1 MEYLLKAS
9 GIVIILLLFYLLF
22 LKDETFFKSIRTY
35 FIFGLASTLLI
46 PLIEIPIFIETAIS
60 TINYSN
66 FEIVNNE
73 TLSKETINW
82 TTIFITIYL
91 FGVAFYSLKF
101 LGQLASLAILIIKHP
116 INKRDGYLFIETSK
130 NVSPFSF
137 FKIIVYNKSQFSIDE
152 LRQIINHEKAHA
164 NQWHSIDTLLAHLLV
179 ILLWFNPFVW
189 LFKKVVQQNL
199 EFLADASAI
208 EKSECEKQYQL
219 TLIKTYSAV
228 YCTETTNNFYNSLIK
243 KRIVMLH
250 KNRSKNKRQWKY
262 ALILPLLTAFVFTF
276 NTKTIAQE
284 KHTSKK
290 NHMKLEIVLDKNST
304 NDDLA
309 NLKEPFSKEFDIKL
323 NFKGIKRNSDNE
335 ITAIKINAKGENTS
349 ASFENSGTEP
359 ISPIRIAFDSDSN
372 SISIGN
378 LTSKYNKYIY
388 KIDGDKKGHKNVW
401 IHKDEDGKHKT
412 KVISE
417 EHTIHFNSDD
427 DEEHEIEITTDSEDG
442 DKTKNVF
449 IIKTDGN
456 KIKKHKIT
464 KKGNLVFLSE
474 DDGEPLYILDGKEID
489 KNEMEKIDS
498 ETIERMEV
506 LKGSKATEKYGKKAK
521 GGVILITTKKE

>member
-1 MEYLLKAS
+1 
-9 GIVIILLLFYLLF
+9 
-22 LKDETFFKSIRTY
+22 
-35 FIFGLASTLLI
+35 
-46 PLIEIPIFIETAIS
+46 
-60 TINYSN
+60 
-66 FEIVNNE
+66 
-73 TLSKETINW
+73 
-82 TTIFITIYL
+82 
-91 FGVAFYSLKF
+91 
-101 LGQLASLAILIIKHP
+101 
-116 INKRDGYLFIETSK
+116 
-130 NVSPFSF
+130 
-137 FKIIVYNKSQFSIDE
+137 
-152 LRQIINHEKAHA
+152 
-164 NQWHSIDTLLAHLLV
+164 
-179 ILLWFNPFVW
+179 
-189 LFKKVVQQNL
+189 
-199 EFLADASAI
+199 
-208 EKSECEKQYQL
+208 
-219 TLIKTYSAV
+219 
-228 YCTETTNNFYNSLIK
+228 
-243 KRIVMLH
+243 MLH

-378 LTSKYNKYIY
+378 LTSKHNKYIY